1 MFVSNFIQ
9 NFDQLK
15 QYGPPRCGLNFTVI
29 VLKKEGVRFIYVNIL
44 VLGPITKFES
54 YDFFQLN
61 MNGHKMLLLLS
72 DLITIL
78 LINQA
83 VCHANIFDYI
93 VHSKRI
99 KRFED
104 MHYTHAQTNGDMDI
118 LSWFDS
124 EPLINDILF
133 HA

>member
-15 QYGPPRCGLNFTVI
+15 QYGPPRCGVIFTVI

-78 LINQA
+78 LINPA
-83 VCHANIFDYI
+83 VIQNELKDSKICITRMLKLMGIWIFCLD
-93 VHSKRI
+93 
-99 KRFED
+99 
-104 MHYTHAQTNGDMDI
+104 
-118 LSWFDS
+118 
-124 EPLINDILF
+124 LIPNL
-133 HA
+133 